1 MPTHLLIGAGAGLV
15 SAALF
20 ASAAT
25 AAALAGILFY
35 LSPLP
40 LCLAGLGWGRSAVLI
55 AALAGTVVMAA
66 SLGPAGAFVFSVTIA
81 VPIAVLTHLILL
93 SRPAATPEGGTAAA
107 LEWYPPGRLVG
118 WAAVLAGL
126 LAGLLVLYLG
136 PDAESY
142 RQSIDQM
149 LSPETLRVLDPDGSI
164 FTPETI
170 ENLKTVFA
178 KGLPAAFAI
187 VWLTIV
193 LFNLWLAG
201 IIVAASGRSLRPW
214 PPLQNLEL
222 PNVFVAVFAIAILAS
237 FIPGVVGLL
246 ATGLAGAMLFA
257 YVLQG
262 LAVIHVY
269 SRGTPLR
276 GLLLAVVYLGILLL
290 GWVAILVAI
299 LGLGEP
305 MFGLR
310 ARSVHRGQPPK
321 DNKPD

>member
-1 MPTHLLIGAGAGLV
+1 MPTNLIIGAGAGLV
-15 SAALF
+15 AAALF

-40 LCLAGLGWGRSAVLI
+40 LCLAGLGWGRSAVL
-55 AALAGTVVMAA
+55 LAGLTGTVVIAA
-66 SLGPAGAFVFSVTIA
+66 SLGPGTAAAFVLTIA
-81 VPIAVLTHLILL
+81 APIAVLVHLLLL
-93 SRPAATPEGGTAAA
+93 SRPAGPDAAAGA

-118 WAAVLAGL
+118 WAALIAGL
-126 LAGLLVLYLG
+126 LAGLLVLLLG
-136 PDAESY
+136 YDQESY
-142 RQSIDQM
+142 QQSIRQILDHSA
-149 LSPETLRVLDPDGSI
+149 LKELDPDGTI
-164 FTPETI
+164 FTKETVESLSVI
-170 ENLKTVFA
+170 LA
-178 KGLPAAFAI
+178 KALPAAFAI

-201 IIVAASGRSLRPW
+201 IIVAASERSLRPW
-214 PPLQNLEL
+214 PHLQDLEL
-222 PNVFVAVFAIAILAS
+222 PNAFVAVFAVAILAS
-237 FIPGVVGLL
+237 FIPGILGLL

-269 SRGTPLR
+269 SRGSPFR
-276 GLLLAVVYLGILLL
+276 ILLLTVVYLGILLL

-310 ARSVHRGQPPK
+310 ARSVQSGQPPK